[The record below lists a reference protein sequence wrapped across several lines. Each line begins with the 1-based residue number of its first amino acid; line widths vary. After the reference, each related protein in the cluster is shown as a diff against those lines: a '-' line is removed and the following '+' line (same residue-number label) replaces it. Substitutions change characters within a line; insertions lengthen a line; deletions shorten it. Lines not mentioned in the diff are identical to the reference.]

1 MINFYLVTHTGLQLF
16 SITRFLFW
24 KAGVHV
30 QNKLLQGLNS
40 VCKLDRGSSETT
52 PIVHA
57 ATVTS
62 SLEEGLLRETSG
74 LMNLTFPLP
83 QYCSPSNG
91 FCPSTRAEGSSSS
104 MYPVLVPSYIAVPW
118 AIRAVMSWSSPANT
132 FLHNG
137 NRRHNTSMY
146 MAPYWTPSY
155 LLHHNANSFTIT

>member
-1 MINFYLVTHTGLQLF
+1 MCVNLIKDL
-16 SITRFLFW
+16 
-24 KAGVHV
+24 
-30 QNKLLQGLNS
+30 
-40 VCKLDRGSSETT
+40 LDRGSSETT

-91 FCPSTRAEGSSSS
+91 FCPSTRAEGSRSS
-104 MYPVLVPSYIAVPW
+104 MYPVLVPSHRAVPW

-137 NRRHNTSMY
+137 NRRHNISMY